1 MEKTGSV
8 GVHKILA
15 ATGKKHLKTED
26 LGKDLLE
33 VGETMRPVN
42 QNAYVTPIVF
52 TGNMTID
59 NARVHGVMHA

>member
-1 MEKTGSV
+1 
-8 GVHKILA
+8 
-15 ATGKKHLKTED
+15 LKY

>member
-1 MEKTGSV
+1 MFYDPECPASHAYFINTN
-8 GVHKILA
+8 HIF
-15 ATGKKHLKTED
+15 LKY
-26 LGKDLLE
+26 LGKDLFE